1 MSPSFMRS
9 VVHSFRRLV
18 MPSFRPAAPAPLPSV
33 VRPAGVAPARSPKPF
48 AAWAEASA
56 ARGRSPLL
64 AGVAAL
70 LLVATAPA
78 AWGAAGGDHTHR
90 PGHPSVP
97 RSGCAGTSLLF
108 CEDFDALAPG
118 TAQSS
123 AWGTVANN
131 GTLTVEPVASGGNDL
146 HIGTQGNGSAFL
158 QVDNFT
164 APGNS
169 FWGRVRLRVGA
180 FPTAPDWAHWT
191 IVEATGDGAGYIR
204 PLGGQYV
211 PDAGTDL
218 WGVGSD
224 GGPTGDWTAW
234 QRSVPAQAGAWQ
246 CVEWQMDATDNRISV
261 WIDGEPKSDLTV
273 DTTHHGGNPV
283 DFVFPTFHTVKL
295 GWQLYQ
301 GNPTP
306 AGYDVRLD
314 DIALSSERVGCGDG
328 TTSGR

>member
-1 MSPSFMRS
+1 MSPSFLRS
-9 VVHSFRRLV
+9 VLRSFRRPV
-18 MPSFRPAAPAPLPSV
+18 MPSVPRAAQPPRPSVARPPASTSARPAAPSAAPHTT
-33 VRPAGVAPARSPKPF
+33 
-48 AAWAEASA
+48 SA
-56 ARGRSPLL
+56 ARRRSPLL
-64 AGVAAL
+64 AGAAAL
-70 LLVATAPA
+70 LIVATAPA
-78 AWGAAGGDHTHR
+78 AWGAADGHHTHR
-90 PGHPSVP
+90 PGHPSP
-97 RSGCAGTSLLF
+97 RAGCAGAALLF

-118 TAQSS
+118 TAQSP

-158 QVDNFT
+158 QVNGFT
-164 APGNS
+164 PPGNS
-169 FWGRVRLRVGA
+169 FWGRVRLRVDA

-191 IVEATGDGAGYIR
+191 IVEATGDGAGFIR

-234 QRSVPAQAGAWQ
+234 QRSAPARAGVWQ
-246 CVEWQMDATDNRISV
+246 CVEWQMDAADNRISV
-261 WIDGEPKSDLTV
+261 WIDGEPKQDLTV

-306 AGYDVRLD
+306 SGYDVRLD
-314 DIALSSERVGCGDG
+314 DIALSSERVGCGGG
-328 TTSGR
+328 TTGGR